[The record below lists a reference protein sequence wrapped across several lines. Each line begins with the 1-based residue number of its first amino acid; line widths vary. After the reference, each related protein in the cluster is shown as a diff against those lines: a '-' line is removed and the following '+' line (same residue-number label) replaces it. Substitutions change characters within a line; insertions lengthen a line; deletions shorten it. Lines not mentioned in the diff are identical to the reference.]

1 MFFPQLP
8 HCNKRLTIGIRHPI
22 DTKYDHNTY
31 RWLRPLN
38 QATLQPMQLFV
49 SRIMQI
55 RVLYPSCLLPQMNTN
70 GAKHETRFYFFAYH
84 RGIHIKH
91 LMLLE
96 VDFTT
101 SYLKDDN
108 SNRMVR
114 TCYYL
119 IRVSGT
125 SSCFHV
131 VPKHDHYCLLY
142 GSIAYHHQKER
153 GCRFNILYMCF
164 ALLKLYNRVMFQT
177 ETISMK

>member
-22 DTKYDHNTY
+22 DTKYDHSTY
-31 RWLRPLN
+31 RCLRPLN
-38 QATLQPMQLFV
+38 QATLQPKQLFV

-55 RVLYPSCLLPQMNTN
+55 RVLNPSCLLPQMNTN
-70 GAKHETRFYFFAYH
+70 WANHETRFHFFACH

-125 SSCFHV
+125 SSCLHV
-131 VPKHDHYCLLY
+131 VPKHDLIVFCMVPLHIIIRRRGGAVLTYCTCVLRYSNYITGLCFK
-142 GSIAYHHQKER
+142 QKP
-153 GCRFNILYMCF
+153 Y
-164 ALLKLYNRVMFQT
+164 Q
-177 ETISMK
+177 